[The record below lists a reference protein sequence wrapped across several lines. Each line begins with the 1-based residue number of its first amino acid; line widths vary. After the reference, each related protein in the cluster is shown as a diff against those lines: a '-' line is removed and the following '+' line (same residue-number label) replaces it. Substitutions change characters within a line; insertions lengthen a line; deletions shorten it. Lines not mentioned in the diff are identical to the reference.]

1 MKVGP
6 AHRIKSK
13 SDSSLSEGEGEAD
26 ETLEDQNKKKPC
38 ILLLVSSCQ

>member
-13 SDSSLSEGEGEAD
+13 SDSRVIEGEGEAD
-26 ETLEDQNKKKPC
+26 ETLEGQYKKKPC